1 MNIWSSTTNPNRSP
15 QSRCSLRSFSLGIHR
30 KTPPPGCGLI
40 VSFASFEC
48 SEGRL
53 CGWVWSASTLTSLGR
68 IPMVEE
74 RPGAEVQRRDRTA
87 VKRSSVL
94 RRLQRRVNP
103 IQSFESGP
111 VERAGSP
118 PVASQSRPE
127 MDLAP
132 FLGYLSIGAVAGP
145 FRIVAD
151 NPAAR
156 QHRTQNQRLLPSFG
170 LSKANA
176 TPRVSRMSPV
186 TERPQSGRSHRT
198 R

>member
-1 MNIWSSTTNPNRSP
+1 MSCINRASIG
-15 QSRCSLRSFSLGIHR
+15 RS
-30 KTPPPGCGLI
+30 
-40 VSFASFEC
+40 
-48 SEGRL
+48 
-53 CGWVWSASTLTSLGR
+53 
-68 IPMVEE
+68 

-94 RRLQRRVNP
+94 RRLQRRFNP

-118 PVASQSRPE
+118 LVASQSRPE

-151 NPAAR
+151 HPAAR
-156 QHRTQNQRLLPSFG
+156 QHRTQNQLLLPSFS

-186 TERPQSGRSHRT
+186 TERPQSGRSRRT